1 MTNAAKVRLAKPFKV
16 PKAMP
21 IERCFFG
28 VTRMCSATN
37 IAVKSATPV
46 HNTQLCGRSRANATS
61 DATLTQ

>member
-16 PKAMP
+16 PNAIP